1 MYKTCLPML
10 AVAALAG
17 GAAID
22 ARAQSSIEV
31 YGLVGA
37 YAGKMQ
43 RSGDAAAVRQVNGG
57 GLTTSFLGF
66 RGKEDLGG
74 DLKAIYA
81 LESFFRPDTG
91 EQGRSAADPLFSR
104 NAWVGL
110 EGSWGRLTLGRQTN
124 PAYAAMAQLSPL
136 RIVGGVLAA
145 GVADLC
151 RHLWQQC
158 AGRHGVEQRRAIY
171 DAHRQRLSRHGAIR
185 PGRGGRPCRGGQS
198 RPAWRLQ
205 PAAHSWRRCRRNG

>member
-1 MYKTCLPML
+1 MYQTCLPML

-17 GAAID
+17 AAAID

-124 PAYAAMAQLSPL
+124 PAYAAMTQLSPFGSSVVFSPL
-136 RIVGGVLAA
+136 VLQTFVATYGSNVLGDTVWLIPGHCDPTVNLHDYLIGV
-145 GVADLC
+145 
-151 RHLWQQC
+151 
-158 AGRHGVEQRRAIY
+158 
-171 DAHRQRLSRHGAIR
+171 
-185 PGRGGRPCRGGQS
+185 RGGRLKGVVERIFTVDGRG
-198 RPAWRLQ
+198 ALT
-205 PAAHSWRRCRRNG
+205 